1 MKVGIAG
8 FAGSGK
14 STVFQWLTG
23 AKPDA
28 AKAQMGQTGNAKLP
42 DPRLDWLSAK
52 FSPKKTTPAS
62 MDFLDTPGLM
72 PAERRDNPRRLG
84 ILRESGGLLV
94 VLNGYSEGDP
104 AGQLRRFREE
114 LMFAD
119 LEIVT
124 NRSERLADQLK
135 KPRPAKQ
142 KEADEQEL
150 ALLRRIQTAIE
161 AGQSPGTLGLKPDEE
176 KSIRSFQLLTLK
188 PEQVFLNIGDDKLNQ
203 PPPADLLALAPGS
216 LAAPAKLELELH
228 DLGEDDRKMF
238 MQDLGLSGFVRD
250 EVLRKIF
257 TATGQQVFFTVGEDE
272 CRAWPM
278 PAGADAVIGAG
289 QIHTDLARGFVRA
302 EVVSYEDF
310 HRVGSMKEAKSQG
323 VYRLEGKTYTVKDG
337 DIMHILAST

>member
-14 STVFQWLTG
+14 STIFQWLTG

-28 AKAQMGQTGNAKLP
+28 AKAQMGQTGNVKMP

-52 FSPKKTTPAS
+52 FHPKKTTPAS

-72 PAERRDNPRRLG
+72 PTERRDNPRRLG

-94 VLNGYSEGDP
+94 ALNGFNEQDP

-124 NRSERLADQLK
+124 NRSERLQDQLK

-161 AGQSPGTLGLKPDEE
+161 AGQSPATLGLKPDEE

-188 PEQVFLNIGDDKLNQ
+188 PEQVLLNIGDDNLNQ
-203 PPPADLLALAPGS
+203 PLPAELLALSPGAV
-216 LAAPAKLELELH
+216 AAPAKLELELH

-238 MQDLGLSGFVRD
+238 MQDLGLTAFVRD
-250 EVLRKIF
+250 ETLRTIF
-257 TATGQQVFFTVGEDE
+257 SATGQQVFFTVGEDE

-278 PAGADAVIGAG
+278 PAGADAIVGAG

-302 EVVSYEDF
+302 EVVTYEDF

-323 VYRLEGKTYTVKDG
+323 VYRLEGKTYVVKDG

>member
-23 AKPDA
+23 AKPDV
-28 AKAQMGQTGNAKLP
+28 AKAQMGQTGVAKMP

-52 FSPKKTTPAS
+52 FNPKKTTAAS

-72 PAERRDNPRRLG
+72 PTERRDNPRRLG

-94 VLNGYSEGDP
+94 VLNGFNEADP

-124 NRSERLADQLK
+124 NRADRLQDQLK

-150 ALLRRIQTAIE
+150 ALLRRIQAAIE
-161 AGQSPGTLGLKPDEE
+161 AGQSPATLGLKPDEE

-188 PEQVFLNIGDDKLNQ
+188 PEQVLLNVGDDKLNQ
-203 PPPADLLALAPGS
+203 PPPADLVALAAGAV
-216 LAAPAKLELELH
+216 AAPPKLELELL

-238 MQDLGLSGFVRD
+238 MQDLGLATFVRD
-250 EVLRKIF
+250 ETLRTIF
-257 TATGQQVFFTVGEDE
+257 SATGQQVFFTVGEDE

-278 PAGADAVIGAG
+278 PTGADAVIGAS

-302 EVVSYEDF
+302 EVVGYDEF
-310 HRVGSMKEAKSQG
+310 RRVGSMKEAKSQG
-323 VYRLEGKTYTVKDG
+323 VYRLEGKTYIVKDG